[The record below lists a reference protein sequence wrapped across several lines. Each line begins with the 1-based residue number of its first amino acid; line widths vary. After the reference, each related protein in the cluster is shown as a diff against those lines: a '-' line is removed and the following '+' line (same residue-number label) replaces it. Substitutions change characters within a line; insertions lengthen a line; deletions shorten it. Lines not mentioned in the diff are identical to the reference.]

1 MNGVVMGN
9 YMKIL
14 IIRFSSMGDV
24 ILTSPVIRCLKLQL
38 PDAEVHYLSKSAN
51 YELLRANPY
60 LHKIHLLD
68 VEADKVIA
76 QLQKERFDYVID
88 LHHNLRSWK
97 FKRALSGKKY
107 SFNKLNWA
115 KWLRVQLKIDILP
128 RVHIVERYLDAV
140 KALGVKNDGQGL
152 DYFIPEDSQM
162 AAPEFSPLLAQS
174 YVAFS
179 IGGQHQTKKLPQD
192 KITAICRQ
200 IPHPILL
207 MGGKE
212 DAKVAEAVV
221 ASCPGQSIVSSCGA
235 VNINQSASLL
245 QQAAVVIS
253 HDTALMHMAAAFGKK
268 TIAVW
273 GNTIP
278 ELGMYPYLPQHPEHA
293 ASFEVKGLSCRP
305 CSKIGFS
312 SCPKGH
318 FNCMQQQNF
327 EAIAR
332 QAVKWVK

>member
-1 MNGVVMGN
+1 
-9 YMKIL
+9 MKIL

-24 ILTSPVIRCLKLQL
+24 ILTSPVIRCVKRQL
-38 PDAEVHYLSKSAN
+38 PDAEVHYLTKSAN

-68 VEADKVIA
+68 VEAEKVIN
-76 QLQKERFDYVID
+76 QLQKEKFDYVLD

-97 FKRALSGKKY
+97 FKSALSGKKY

-115 KWLRVQLKIDILP
+115 KWLRVHLKIDLLP
-128 RVHIVERYLDAV
+128 RVHIVERYLATA
-140 KALGVKNDGQGL
+140 KALGIKNDWLGL
-152 DYFIPEDSQM
+152 DYFIPDNAQLAATTFNPIL
-162 AAPEFSPLLAQS
+162 AAPF
-174 YVAFS
+174 VAFS
-179 IGGQHQTKKLPQD
+179 IGGQHQTKKIPQD
-192 KITAICRQ
+192 KIAAICKQ

-212 DAKVAEAVV
+212 DAAVAEVV
-221 ASCPGQSIVSSCGA
+221 MALCPGQSIVSSCGA

-245 QQAAVVIS
+245 QQAEVVIT
-253 HDTALMHMAAAFGKK
+253 HDTALMHIAAAFGKK
-268 TIAVW
+268 IIAVW

-278 ELGMYPYLPQHPEHA
+278 ELGMYPYLPQHRENA

-318 FNCMQQQNF
+318 FNCMQQQNL
-327 EAIAR
+327 EGIAS
-332 QAVKWVK
+332 QANKWAK

>member
-1 MNGVVMGN
+1 
-9 YMKIL
+9 MKIL
-14 IIRFSSMGDV
+14 LIRFSSMGDV
-24 ILTSPVIRCLKLQL
+24 ILTSPVIRCVKRQL
-38 PDAEVHYLSKSAN
+38 PDVEIHYLTKSAN

-68 VEADKVIA
+68 GAAEKVIA
-76 QLQKERFDYVID
+76 QLQKEQFDYVID

-115 KWLRVQLKIDILP
+115 KWLRVQFKIDLLP
-128 RVHIVERYLDAV
+128 RVHVVDRYLAAV
-140 KALGVKNDGQGL
+140 QRLGVQNDGKGL
-152 DYFIPEDSQM
+152 DYFIPEDAQM
-162 AAPEFSPLLAQS
+162 PAAEFSPVLTQP

-192 KITAICRQ
+192 KIALICKQ
-200 IPHPILL
+200 ISHPILL

-212 DAKVAEAVV
+212 DAAVAEAVM
-221 ASCPGQSIVSSCGA
+221 AQCGEKPIVSSCGS

-268 TIAVW
+268 IIAVW

-278 ELGMYPYLPQHPEHA
+278 ELGMYPYVPQHPENA

-312 SCPKGH
+312 SCPEGH
-318 FNCMQQQNF
+318 FNCMEQQNF
-327 EAIAR
+327 TAIAQ